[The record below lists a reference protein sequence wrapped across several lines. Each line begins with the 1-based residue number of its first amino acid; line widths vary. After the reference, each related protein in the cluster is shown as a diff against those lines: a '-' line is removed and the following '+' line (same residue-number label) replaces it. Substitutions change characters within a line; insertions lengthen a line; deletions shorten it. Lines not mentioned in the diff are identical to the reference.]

1 MTRSLLRGR
10 SSLIALVSCAV
21 LLCALFG
28 CKGIKTV
35 SNANSQSEAMDGSQ
49 AGQNAVQLSDAGK
62 KTAVSEDGRL
72 NLLVLANKRTSL
84 PDDWEEKLELVESKN
99 TKGDTVRLDK
109 VANDAFLSLKD
120 DLKNNE
126 NIVLEV
132 GSGYRSVSDQQKLWD
147 DYKKEYGEDYV
158 TEYVAKPGHSDYN
171 TGLSF
176 DAILLEKGIPVTKTE
191 DLMDRGTTW
200 KTVHAYLAKHGFILR
215 YPNDKEYYT
224 GYSYVPWH
232 FRYVGKD
239 SAAEIMDRGISL
251 EEYLEA
257 SSDVSVSQESYS
269 SSQQSDAGNAG
280 GTSDYA
286 TGYGTSTGYDNTGGT
301 GTQNGYDYTGYDN
314 TTSYD
319 YTGTGTGTDYGY
331 DNGAGSGYYSDVY

>member
-1 MTRSLLRGR
+1 MTRSLLGGR
-10 SSLIALVSCAV
+10 FSLIVLVPCLA

-28 CKGIKTV
+28 CKGLKSGSAAA
-35 SNANSQSEAMDGSQ
+35 SNQLETIDVSQ

-62 KTAVSEDGRL
+62 KTATSEDGRL
-72 NLLVLANKRTSL
+72 NLLVLANKSTSL
-84 PDDWEEKLELVESKN
+84 PEDWEQKLELVESKN

-109 VANDAFLSLKD
+109 VANDAFAELKD

-126 NIVLEV
+126 GIVLEV
-132 GSGYRSVSDQQKLWD
+132 GSGYRSASDQQKLWD

-176 DAILLEKGIPVTKTE
+176 DAILLENGVPVTKKE
-191 DLMDRGTTW
+191 ELLEKVSTW

-224 GYSYVPWH
+224 GYSYIPWH

-251 EEYLEA
+251 EEYLDT
-257 SSDVSVSQESYS
+257 SSDASVSQESSS
-269 SSQQSDAGNAG
+269 SSQQSYTGNAG
-280 GTSDYA
+280 GTNDYG
-286 TGYGTSTGYDNTGGT
+286 TGYDTSTGYDNTGGT
-301 GTQNGYDYTGYDN
+301 GAQNGYDNTGGTGAQNGYDYTGYDN
-314 TTSYD
+314 SY
-319 YTGTGTGTDYGY
+319 GTDTGYTYYGESY
-331 DNGAGSGYYSDVY
+331 